1 MEKQAEAFRTI
12 SEAADALGLPQHVLR
27 FWETKFPQIKPMK
40 RGGGRRYY
48 RPDDVLLLA
57 AIQRLLYD
65 EGYTIKGVQRILK
78 DQGARALL
86 TLGKIG
92 LGQNGGQA
100 EAAPAVAE
108 IRRPLPIPMPVQM
121 PLAGFD
127 TDDEQPPMRPHAEAP
142 TSQMS
147 PVQTWQPAPRSAI
160 EARDLEELL
169 TLINGCI
176 AVLDTAEA

>member
-92 LGQNGGQA
+92 LGQT
-100 EAAPAVAE
+100 EAAE

-121 PLAGFD
+121 PLAGID
-127 TDDEQPPMRPHAEAP
+127 ADDEEPPMRQDVE
-142 TSQMS
+142 
-147 PVQTWQPAPRSAI
+147 APRSAQAVSVRTAPVQNWQQAPRSPV
-160 EARDLEELL
+160 EARDLEDLL

>member
-92 LGQNGGQA
+92 LGQT
-100 EAAPAVAE
+100 ETAAAE
-108 IRRPLPIPMPVQM
+108 IRRPLPVPMPVQM
-121 PLAGFD
+121 PLTGFD
-127 TDDEQPPMRPHAEAP
+127 ADDEQPPMRPEAA
-142 TSQMS
+142 
-147 PVQTWQPAPRSAI
+147 APRSAQAVSVQTSPAQNWRQAPTSPV
-160 EARDLEELL
+160 EARDLEDLL